1 MRGVHFAALLG
12 LAMVTGAATGCVDE
26 KVIYRDNPLFED
38 PPQAAIG
45 FLGYSNAA
53 QKKTTCGNCHAGQ
66 QVKWK
71 ETAHAD
77 AWATLQAN
85 PGKSAICE
93 DCHSVSGLG
102 NAVAT
107 GVKVAYTAT
116 KDARYEDV
124 QCESCH
130 GGGLEHVTDPS
141 LQQPKASI
149 LVSSDATNGCGE
161 CHSDTHHPFVEEWGT
176 SDHGRVTP
184 SLLNRDDASF
194 AGCAYCHEA
203 KAALKTQFGV
213 TSEYLEKGDTRRDA
227 ITCAVCHDPH
237 GSSYPAQLR
246 ADPYTRNVED
256 NLCMKCHHK
265 RAEPE
270 LASSQGA
277 HSPQGQL
284 LLGEDAGWRPP
295 NFVLGDAQM
304 YGTHGSDKNP
314 KLCAGCHLTT
324 TTVTDKAT
332 GQFVMNTTGHSFKP
346 IPCVDANGRP
356 TEDQGCA
363 VTARSFQACT
373 TSGCHGSE
381 VAARSAKVTLE
392 TRLTDLTTEL
402 NRLVKL
408 VPAAEFSTTDGKI
421 TPGEGA
427 KFNASLLAGDR
438 SGGVH
443 NPFLIEALLQS
454 SISYLKTYYGIQ

>member
-116 KDARYEDV
+116 RDARYEDV

-149 LVSSDATNGCGE
+149 VASSDATNGCGE
-161 CHSDTHHPFVEEWGT
+161 CHSGTHQPFVEEWET
-176 SDHGRVTP
+176 SRHAEVTP
-184 SLLNRDDASF
+184 YLASRDDASF
-194 AGCAYCHEA
+194 AGCAYCHEG

-213 TSEYLEKGDTRRDA
+213 TSEFTEQDDGQRHG

-237 GSSYPAQLR
+237 GSSNVAQLR
-246 ADPYTRNVED
+246 ADPYARNPED

-265 RAEPE
+265 RAVPE
-270 LASSQGA
+270 VDNSRGA
-277 HSPQGQL
+277 HSPQGPL
-284 LLGEDAGWRPP
+284 LLGEDVGWRPP
-295 NFVLGDAQM
+295 NFALGDEQV
-304 YGTHGSDKNP
+304 YGTHASERNP
-314 KLCAGCHLTT
+314 KLCAGCHLSRFE
-324 TTVTDKAT
+324 VTDQAT
-332 GQFVMNTTGHSFKP
+332 GQFIANSTGHLFKA
-346 IPCVDANGRP
+346 IPCVDANGLP
-356 TEDQGCA
+356 TTDQNCNY
-363 VTARSFQACT
+363 TQRSFKACT
-373 TSGCHGSE
+373 ESGCHGSE
-381 VAARSAKVTLE
+381 VAARSATATLE
-392 TRLTDLTTEL
+392 TRVTTLTAEV
-402 NRLVKL
+402 NRLVAM
-408 VPAAEFSTTDGKI
+408 VPTSEFVNGDGMI

-427 KFNASLLAGDR
+427 RFNGTLLAGDM

-443 NPFLIEALLQS
+443 NPFLLEALLQS